1 MVGEEKKGLEEKD
14 GKQRMMMLRR
24 RGKRNGDI
32 EERRTQRLWV
42 EEVKG
47 GNKGRKK
54 MRAQTPRVGKEKWV
68 V

>member
-24 RGKRNGDI
+24 RGKRKGDI

-42 EEVKG
+42 EKEKG
-47 GNKGRKK
+47 GNRGRKK
-54 MRAQTPRVGKEKWV
+54 MRTQTPRVGKEKWV